1 MAKVRIRRLD
11 TLQNW
16 EIARVSPPPYLRRA
30 LADLA
35 RELDGAPSP

>member
-30 LADLA
+30 LADIE
-35 RELDGAPSP
+35 RELTAAPA